1 MAAFQSDLVIQNDE
15 GDPIALV
22 EVKNPSNLSRELARE
37 MHRNIIRRGL
47 PRRVPYLLLLSQDKG
62 YLWENPDR
70 ESEEALPNYEF
81 SMDRVVNRYRTEQMS
96 RRLYTEVLEFLVFQ
110 WLMSLTN
117 SEQESSEEPEKTLSL
132 SGFNKSIKGA
142 TVLFGKV
149 G

>member
-1 MAAFQSDLVIQNDE
+1 MAAFQPDLVIQNDE

-22 EVKNPSNLSRELARE
+22 EVANPSHLSRDRATEI
-37 MHRNIIRRGL
+37 HRNIMKRGL
-47 PRRVPYLLLLSQDKG
+47 PKHVSYLLLLSQDKG

-70 ESEEALPNYEF
+70 ESEEAPPDYEF
-81 SMDRVVNRYRTEQMS
+81 SMDEVINRYRTEQMS

-110 WLMSLTN
+110 WLMSLAN